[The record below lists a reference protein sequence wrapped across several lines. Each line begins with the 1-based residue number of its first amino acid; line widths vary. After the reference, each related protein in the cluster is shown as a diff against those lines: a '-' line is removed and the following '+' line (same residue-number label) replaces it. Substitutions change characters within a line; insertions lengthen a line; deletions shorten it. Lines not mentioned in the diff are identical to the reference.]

1 MSKWLACILKNGS
14 YVKLR
19 ISRNYLYMA
28 QPQKLSSGVCG
39 VFTSVNFTIANVI
52 VPDDEISA
60 ALN

>member
-1 MSKWLACILKNGS
+1 
-14 YVKLR
+14 
-19 ISRNYLYMA
+19 MA

-60 ALN
+60 ALNWNKTI